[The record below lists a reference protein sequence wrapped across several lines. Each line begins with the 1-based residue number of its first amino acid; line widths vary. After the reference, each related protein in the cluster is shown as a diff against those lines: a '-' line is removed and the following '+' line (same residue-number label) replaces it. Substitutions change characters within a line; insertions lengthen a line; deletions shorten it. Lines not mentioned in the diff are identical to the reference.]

1 MLWLASCSPAIVTH
15 STVHRKWRNHSEEND
30 DCESILQNDREENRV
45 DDITEFEAWVEW
57 ANFNEILERDVDL
70 VMSHVVTNRAETNDD
85 SAEGTGDV
93 EEGRE
98 GNVARRADA

>member
-1 MLWLASCSPAIVTH
+1 
-15 STVHRKWRNHSEEND
+15 
-30 DCESILQNDREENRV
+30 
-45 DDITEFEAWVEW
+45 
-57 ANFNEILERDVDL
+57 
-70 VMSHVVTNRAETNDD
+70 MSHVVTNRAETNDD